1 MISAMSSILLIEF
14 SFFLLHLRF
23 DGGEDI
29 CFVSEDI
36 WLNGRWCIIGF
47 IIIVVG
53 DYKGDYMDTN
63 LLFGHLE
70 RLFIQ
75 VSLNRVHLI
84 VSFLDLYM
92 NIEWMEETSS
102 SRFWISFLYSGWFG
116 IITILVIRITN
127 KINCNEKIKN

>member
-1 MISAMSSILLIEF
+1 
-14 SFFLLHLRF
+14 
-23 DGGEDI
+23 
-29 CFVSEDI
+29 
-36 WLNGRWCIIGF
+36 
-47 IIIVVG
+47 
-53 DYKGDYMDTN
+53 MDTN
-63 LLFGHLE
+63 LLFGHLKC
-70 RLFIQ
+70 LFIQ

-127 KINCNEKIKN
+127 KINCNEKIIFLDREKYYIMINVDLFINNGI

>member
-1 MISAMSSILLIEF
+1 
-14 SFFLLHLRF
+14 
-23 DGGEDI
+23 
-29 CFVSEDI
+29 
-36 WLNGRWCIIGF
+36 
-47 IIIVVG
+47 
-53 DYKGDYMDTN
+53 MDTN

-116 IITILVIRITN
+116 VITISV
-127 KINCNEKIKN
+127 NE